1 MKTHINLLPREN
13 RRSVMLRIRGLQWGI
28 MGCVAIAAG
37 VTFGWAGYREH
48 MDIEEELDRH
58 TRTYEPI
65 VVMEQELNKMKTQI
79 DTLARREKMAAEMVD
94 QHPALT
100 LLGVLSRTTQQCKGR
115 LKIGK
120 LTLGR
125 PGERGLDSTLVPSRA
140 SQLVLISGTALDIAS
155 VTRFVDAL
163 RDADVFTEV
172 DMKPTKETT
181 VGNRPAFAYDV
192 ECAY

>member
-13 RRSVMLRIRGLQWGI
+13 RRRVMLRIRGLQWGI
-28 MGCVAIAAG
+28 LGCVAITAG
-37 VTFGWAGYREH
+37 VTFGWTGYREH
-48 MDIEEELDRH
+48 LNIEEDLDRH

-65 VVMEQELNKMKTQI
+65 VVLEKELDRMKKQI
-79 DTLARREKMAAEMVD
+79 DTLSQREKMAAELVD

-100 LLGVLSRTTQQCKGR
+100 LLGVLSHAVQKSKGR
-115 LKIGK
+115 LQIGK

-125 PGERGLDSTLVPSRA
+125 SGDQGLDSTLIPSGEA
-140 SQLVLISGTALDIAS
+140 QHLLISGTALDIAS

-163 RDADVFTEV
+163 RGASVFAQV

-181 VGNRPAFAYDV
+181 VSNQPAFVYDV